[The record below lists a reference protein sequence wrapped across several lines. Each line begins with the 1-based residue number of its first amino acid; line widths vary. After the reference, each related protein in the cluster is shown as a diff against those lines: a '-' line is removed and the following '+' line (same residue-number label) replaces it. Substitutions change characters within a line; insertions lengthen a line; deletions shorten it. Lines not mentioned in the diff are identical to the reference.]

1 MSTLFVTLI
10 TIVFI
15 AESFWEFR
23 LFSQLSSKIGEINN
37 QSEKMALA
45 KALRL
50 DRRWNWA
57 SWILILLIFIA
68 PSAYYLPL
76 VALLCLL
83 ETLMV
88 MRMDRVKVK
97 YLNS

>member
-10 TIVFI
+10 TIIFI
-15 AESFWEFR
+15 GESFWEFR
-23 LFSQLSSKIGEINN
+23 LFSFLTN
-37 QSEKMALA
+37 QSSEIRDSNEREQLI

-57 SWILILLIFIA
+57 SWILILVIFIT
-68 PSAYYLPL
+68 PSASYLPL
-76 VALLCLL
+76 VSLLCLL

-88 MRMDRVKVK
+88 MRLDRVKTK
-97 YLNS
+97 YFK

>member
-15 AESFWEFR
+15 GESFWEFR
-23 LFSQLSSKIGEINN
+23 LFTFLSSQLPTIRNDGER
-37 QSEKMALA
+37 QQLA

-50 DRRWNWA
+50 DRRWNWG
-57 SWILILLIFIA
+57 SWILIFIIFVT
-68 PSAYYLPL
+68 PSAAYLPL
-76 VALLCLL
+76 VSLLCLF

-88 MRMDRVKVK
+88 MRMDRLKRK
-97 YLNS
+97 YFN